1 MKSNIPTSTLINTR
15 IRYSLTSDK
24 GVQVKARGL
33 KIIAISLKE
42 FWWWH

>member
-1 MKSNIPTSTLINTR
+1 MKSNIPTVTLMYKHQNI
-15 IRYSLTSDK
+15 ILLTSDK

-42 FWWWH
+42 FL